1 MLIFWGVDP
10 NILISGVLSVLSSE
24 IFLRNLRRTWL
35 ILSHPPE
42 MKSNKLPSTPQKH
55 RQTYNFYRK
64 NFRHD
69 LVKRW
74 TRIFWP
80 YKQTPDYEFSCGWII
95 FHQLGRPCE
104 IPIPFVSP
112 KGKNRTWFSK
122 NYVTSCLSIYKTT
135 HHQRHHD
142 SPICNLDRWA
152 PTCNPPKNP

>member
-80 YKQTPDYEFSCGWII
+80 YKQTPYLRVLMWVNHIPPTWKTLWVFRYRLFLQRGKTGPDVPRTTWRHHASQFTKQHII
-95 FHQLGRPCE
+95 
-104 IPIPFVSP
+104 
-112 KGKNRTWFSK
+112 KDT
-122 NYVTSCLSIYKTT
+122 TT
-135 HHQRHHD
+135 HQ
-142 SPICNLDRWA
+142 SATWIVGQ
-152 PTCNPPKNP
+152 